1 MTQYNTLNVKLSNS
15 KVNKLMSAIKSK
27 TQVVLKLSSN
37 MIGNSNDETKF
48 PHKLLL
54 ADRQVANLCK
64 AFANKSSTDIMLSR
78 TELSKMIQPGGLLG
92 RLLDLLLKTGLSLMK
107 NVIQALSKS
116 VLIPFGLTVAA
127 SAADAGIH
135 KQILG
140 SGTTTPVI

>member
-1 MTQYNTLNVKLSNS
+1 MTQYNTINVKLSNS
-15 KVNKLMSAIKSK
+15 KVNKLTSAIKNK
-27 TQVVLKLSSN
+27 TQVVLKLPSN

-48 PHKLLL
+48 PHELLL

-78 TELSKMIQPGGLLG
+78 TELSKMIQPAGLLR

>member
-1 MTQYNTLNVKLSNS
+1 
-15 KVNKLMSAIKSK
+15 MSAIKSK

-116 VLIPFGLTVAA
+116 VLIPFGVTVAA